1 MTTDARD
8 IEVSVIIPAGRDRIE
23 KCLNALLSQT
33 ISAHRYEI
41 FVVSDKPIQFPD
53 TERITF
59 VKVSATDPATKR
71 NTGAKRA
78 HGSILAFIDDDAWA
92 GSDWLETGLRY
103 LTDHPEATGVGGPL
117 LVPPDAGFREKAS
130 DVIAH
135 SKFFGNG
142 HGNWPEMTP
151 RDKTPHGVI
160 NTCNCFI
167 RKTAFETLGGFNET
181 IGLGG
186 EDTEFF
192 FRASHQKNYK
202 FAYTWKLV
210 VYHPP
215 RKIGLALFTQRY
227 RNRVQNGRML
237 WVHPSIYLSRATFSI
252 GVFGITL
259 FLLGSAI
266 WPIVFPIG
274 LGLYFILA
282 LSETVPYARYDWRFL
297 FVLPPVF
304 FIHHS
309 VYYFAI
315 MKGFF
320 SIVTDFKRISQLRA
334 ASRYYRERLL

>member
-1 MTTDARD
+1 MPNDNAD
-8 IEVSVIIPAGRDRIE
+8 IKISVIIPVGRDHIE
-23 KCLNALLSQT
+23 QCINALLCQT
-33 ISAHRYEI
+33 ISQKNYEI
-41 FVVSDKPIQFPD
+41 IAVCDKESKTSFGERVS
-53 TERITF
+53 F
-59 VKVSATDPATKR
+59 VKASSSDPATKR
-71 NTGAKRA
+71 NAGAKRA
-78 HGSILAFIDDDAWA
+78 RGPVLAFIDDDAWA
-92 GSDWLETGLRY
+92 GPDWLETGLEY
-103 LTDHPEATGVGGPL
+103 LTDHPEATGLGGPL
-117 LVPPDAGFREKAS
+117 LVPPNAGFREKAS

-167 RKTAFETLGGFNET
+167 RKQAFESLGGFNET

-192 FRASHQKNYK
+192 FRASHRKNYK

-215 RKIGLALFTQRY
+215 RKIGLALFKQRY
-227 RNRVQNGRML
+227 RNRIQNGRML
-237 WVHPSIYLSRATFSI
+237 WVHPSIYLSRPTFSI

-259 FLLGSAI
+259 FIIGSAI
-266 WPIVFPIG
+266 WPIMFPIG
-274 LGLYFILA
+274 LGLYFLLA
-282 LSETVPYARYDWRFL
+282 MTETVPYARYDWRFL

-304 FIHHS
+304 FIHHA

-320 SIVTDFKRISQLRA
+320 SIITDFKRICALRE
-334 ASRYYRERLL
+334 ASRQYEERLL